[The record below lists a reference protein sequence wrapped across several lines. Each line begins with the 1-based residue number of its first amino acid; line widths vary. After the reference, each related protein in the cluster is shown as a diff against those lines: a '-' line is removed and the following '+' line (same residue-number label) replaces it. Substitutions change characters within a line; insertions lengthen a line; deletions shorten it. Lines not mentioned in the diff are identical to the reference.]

1 MHRGSFASS
10 ATGVTFSRKAAGRTL
25 TFTSL
30 RREQGE
36 HLMDDA
42 ETRSTW
48 RALSGEAI
56 RGRLARIRLE
66 QLPSTVGFWFAW
78 KGFYPETLVWK
89 P

>member
-25 TFTSL
+25 TFINL
-30 RREQGE
+30 RREQSE
-36 HLMDDA
+36 FLMDDA
-42 ETRSTW
+42 ETRSIW
-48 RALSGEAI
+48 RAYSGEAV
-56 RGRLARIRLE
+56 RGRLARTRLD

-78 KGFYPETLVWK
+78 KGFYPETLLWK

>member
-25 TFTSL
+25 TFTNL

-48 RALSGEAI
+48 RTLSGEAI
-56 RGRLARIRLE
+56 RGKLAWSRLD
-66 QLPSTVGFWFAW
+66 QLPSAVGF
-78 KGFYPETLVWK
+78 
-89 P
+89 